1 MVDWHD
7 LIVLGTGVGGTEV
20 AAQAAGKGLDVLAIE
35 QRLVG
40 GECPYWGCIPS
51 KAMARASSVLG
62 EAARVNQLAGK
73 SAVEPDWTVLAR
85 RVAEVSEHWDDAR
98 AVDRLERRGATPLR
112 GRGRILGPAEVE
124 VDGRR
129 LAARKGLV
137 IATGTQPAI
146 PPVDGIRGV
155 PYWTNREAVEA
166 GTIPRSLIVLGA
178 GAVGLELAQAF
189 GRFGA
194 EVTVVEGADHAL
206 PMEEPEN
213 AAAIDEAVRRD
224 GIILITGTTATA
236 AASSERGI
244 TVELSDGTHLEGEQ
258 LLVATGRRPDLGSLG
273 VAELGIDPGARSV
286 PTDENLRA
294 GDGVWAVGD
303 VTGHGEFTHVAYYQ
317 AQIAA
322 ADILDTEHE
331 PADYTAVPRV
341 TFTDPEVAS
350 VGLTEAAARAGGL
363 DVRVGVLPT
372 SSSDRGWLHG
382 RGADL
387 GVTKVVADAAAGVLV
402 GGSAMGPASGEVVA
416 FLALAIRARIPVSLL
431 MEVIYPYPTF
441 TRGVRG
447 ALRRLG

>member
-7 LIVLGTGVGGTEV
+7 LIVLGTGVGGAEV
-20 AAQAAGKGLDVLAIE
+20 AAQAAGQGLDVLAIE

-62 EAARVNQLAGK
+62 EAARVGQLAGK

-98 AVDRLERRGATPLR
+98 AADRLERRGATLLR

-124 VDGRR
+124 VGGRR

-137 IATGTQPAI
+137 IATGTEPAI
-146 PPVDGIRGV
+146 PSIDGLSGV

-166 GTIPRSLIVLGA
+166 GAVPRSLIVLGA

-194 EVTVVEGADHAL
+194 EVTVVEAAGRAL

-213 AAAIDEAVRRD
+213 SAAIDEALRRD
-224 GIILITGTTATA
+224 GITLITGTTATA

-244 TVELSDGTHLEGEQ
+244 TVELSDGTHLEAER
-258 LLVATGRRPDLGSLG
+258 LLVATGRRPDLRSLG
-273 VAELGIDPGARSV
+273 VAELGIDPDAPSV
-286 PTDENLRA
+286 ATDENLRA
-294 GDGVWAVGD
+294 GDGAWAVGD

-322 ADILDTEHE
+322 ADILGTEHE

-350 VGLTEAAARAGGL
+350 VGLTEAAARARGL
-363 DVRVGVLPT
+363 DVQVGLLPT

-382 RGADL
+382 PGADL

-416 FLALAIRARIPVSLL
+416 FLALAIRARIPVGLL

>member
-7 LIVLGTGVGGTEV
+7 LIVLGTGVGGAEV
-20 AAQAAGKGLDVLAIE
+20 AAQAAGQGLDVLAIE

-62 EAARVNQLAGK
+62 EAARVGQLAGK

-98 AVDRLERRGATPLR
+98 AADRLERRGATLLR

-124 VDGRR
+124 VGGRR

-137 IATGTQPAI
+137 IATGTKPAI
-146 PPVDGIRGV
+146 PSIDGLSGV

-166 GTIPRSLIVLGA
+166 GAVPRSLVVLGA

-194 EVTVVEGADHAL
+194 EVTVVEAAGHAL

-213 AAAIDEAVRRD
+213 SAAIDEALRRD
-224 GIILITGTTATA
+224 GITLITGTTATA

-244 TVELSDGTHLEGEQ
+244 TVELSDGTHLEAER
-258 LLVATGRRPDLGSLG
+258 LLVATGRRPDLRSLG
-273 VAELGIDPGARSV
+273 VAELGIDPDAPSV
-286 PTDENLRA
+286 ATDENLRA
-294 GDGVWAVGD
+294 GDGAWAVGD

-322 ADILDTEHE
+322 ADILGTEHE

-350 VGLTEAAARAGGL
+350 VGLTEAAARARGL
-363 DVRVGVLPT
+363 DVRVGLLPT

-382 RGADL
+382 PGADL

-402 GGSAMGPASGEVVA
+402 GGSAMGPASGEVAA
-416 FLALAIRARIPVSLL
+416 FLALAIRARIPVGLL

>member
-1 MVDWHD
+1 MV
-7 LIVLGTGVGGTEV
+7 
-20 AAQAAGKGLDVLAIE
+20 
-35 QRLVG
+35 
-40 GECPYWGCIPS
+40 
-51 KAMARASSVLG
+51 RASSVLG
-62 EAARVNQLAGK
+62 EAARVGQLAGK

-85 RVAEVSEHWDDAR
+85 RVAEVSEHWNDAR
-98 AVDRLERRGATPLR
+98 AADRLERRWATLLR

-124 VDGRR
+124 VGGRR

-137 IATGTQPAI
+137 IATGTEPAI
-146 PPVDGIRGV
+146 PSIDGLSGV

-166 GTIPRSLIVLGA
+166 GAVPRSLIVLGA

-189 GRFGA
+189 GRFGT
-194 EVTVVEGADHAL
+194 EVTVVEAAGHAL

-213 AAAIDEAVRRD
+213 SAATDEALRRD
-224 GIILITGTTATA
+224 GITLITGTTATA

-244 TVELSDGTHLEGEQ
+244 TVELSDGTHLEAER
-258 LLVATGRRPDLGSLG
+258 LLVATGRRPDLRSLG
-273 VAELGIDPGARSV
+273 VAELGIDPDAPSV
-286 PTDENLRA
+286 ATDENLRA
-294 GDGVWAVGD
+294 GDGAWAVGD
-303 VTGHGEFTHVAYYQ
+303 VTGHGEFTHIAYYQ

-322 ADILDTEHE
+322 ADILGTEHE
-331 PADYTAVPRV
+331 PANYTAVPRV

-350 VGLTEAAARAGGL
+350 VGLTEAAARARGL
-363 DVRVGVLPT
+363 DVRVGLLPT
-372 SSSDRGWLHG
+372 GSSDRGWLHG
-382 RGADL
+382 PGADL

-416 FLALAIRARIPVSLL
+416 FLALAIRARIPVDLL

>member
-1 MVDWHD
+1 VVDRHD
-7 LIVLGTGVGGTEV
+7 LIVLGTGVGGVEV

-62 EAARVNQLAGK
+62 EAVRVGQLAGK
-73 SAVEPDWTVLAR
+73 STVEPDWTMLAS
-85 RVAEVSEHWDDAR
+85 RVAEVSEQWDDAR
-98 AVDRLERRGATPLR
+98 TAADLERRGVTLLR

-124 VDGRR
+124 VGGRR

-137 IATGTQPAI
+137 IATGTQPTI
-146 PPVDGIRGV
+146 PPVDGLSEL
-155 PYWTNREAVEA
+155 PYWTNHEAIEA
-166 GTIPRSLIVLGA
+166 DTVPRSLIVLGA
-178 GAVGLELAQAF
+178 GAVGLELGQAF
-189 GRFGA
+189 RRFGA
-194 EVTVVEGADHAL
+194 EVTIVEAAGHAL

-213 AAAIDEAVRRD
+213 AAAIDDALRRD
-224 GIILITGTTATA
+224 GITLITGTTVTA
-236 AASSERGI
+236 AAGSERGI
-244 TVELSDGTHLEGEQ
+244 RVALSDGTHLEGER
-258 LLVATGRRPDLGSLG
+258 LLVATGRRPDLSSLG

-322 ADILDTEHE
+322 ADILGAEHE

-350 VGLTEAAARAGGL
+350 VGLTEAAARARGL
-363 DVRVGVLPT
+363 DVQVGLLPT

-382 RGADL
+382 PGADL
-387 GVTKVVADAAAGVLV
+387 GMTKVVADAAAGVLV

-416 FLALAIRARIPVSLL
+416 FLALAIRARIPVGLL

-441 TRGVRG
+441 TRGIRG
-447 ALRRLG
+447 ALRRLS

>member
-7 LIVLGTGVGGTEV
+7 LIVLGTGVGGVEV
-20 AAQAAGKGLDVLAIE
+20 AAQAAGQGLDVLAIE

-62 EAARVNQLAGK
+62 EAARVGQLAGK

-98 AVDRLERRGATPLR
+98 AADRLERRGATLLR

-124 VDGRR
+124 VGGRR
-129 LAARKGLV
+129 FAARKGLV
-137 IATGTQPAI
+137 IATGTEPAI
-146 PPVDGIRGV
+146 PSIDGLSGV

-166 GTIPRSLIVLGA
+166 GAVPRSLIVLGA

-194 EVTVVEGADHAL
+194 EVTVVEAAGHAL

-213 AAAIDEAVRRD
+213 SAAIDEALRRD
-224 GIILITGTTATA
+224 GITLITGTTATA
-236 AASSERGI
+236 ATSSERGI
-244 TVELSDGTHLEGEQ
+244 TVELSDGTHLEAER
-258 LLVATGRRPDLGSLG
+258 LLVATGRRPDLRSLG
-273 VAELGIDPGARSV
+273 VAELGLDPDAPSV
-286 PTDENLRA
+286 ATDENLRA
-294 GDGVWAVGD
+294 GDGAWAVGD

-322 ADILDTEHE
+322 ADIMGTEHE

-350 VGLTEAAARAGGL
+350 VGLTEAAARARGL
-363 DVRVGVLPT
+363 DVRVGLLPT
-372 SSSDRGWLHG
+372 NSSDRGWLHG
-382 RGADL
+382 PGADL

-416 FLALAIRARIPVSLL
+416 FLALAIRARIPVGLL

-447 ALRRLG
+447 ALRRLS

>member
-7 LIVLGTGVGGTEV
+7 LIILGTGVGGAEV

-51 KAMARASSVLG
+51 KAMARASGVLG

-85 RVAEVSEHWDDAR
+85 RVAEVSQHWDDAR
-98 AVDRLERRGATPLR
+98 AVDRLERGGATLLR

-129 LAARKGLV
+129 FAARKGLV

-146 PPVDGIRGV
+146 PSIGGLSGV

-194 EVTVVEGADHAL
+194 EVTVVEAADHAL
-206 PMEEPEN
+206 SVEEPEN

-244 TVELSDGTHLEGEQ
+244 TVELSDGTHLEGER

-273 VAELGIDPGARSV
+273 VAELGFDPGARSV

-382 RGADL
+382 PGADL

-416 FLALAIRARIPVSLL
+416 FLALAIRARIPVGLL

>member
-1 MVDWHD
+1 MPDRCD
-7 LIVLGTGVGGTEV
+7 LIVLGTGVGGAEV
-20 AAQAAGKGLDVLAIE
+20 AAQAARGGLDVVAIE

-51 KAMARASSVLG
+51 KAMTRAAGALGEVARAGV
-62 EAARVNQLAGK
+62 LAGK
-73 SAVEPDWTVLAR
+73 SAADPNWAVLAG
-85 RVAEVSEHWDDAR
+85 RVAEVSEHWDDTR
-98 AVDRLERRGATPLR
+98 AANRLERSGTTLLR
-112 GRGRILGPAEVE
+112 GTGQIVGPAEVE
-124 VDGRR
+124 VGGRL

-137 IATGTQPAI
+137 IATGTAPAI
-146 PPVDGIRGV
+146 PAVDGLSAL
-155 PYWTNREAVEA
+155 PYWTNREATET
-166 GTIPRSLIVLGA
+166 GTVPGSMIVLGA

-189 GRFGA
+189 RRFGA
-194 EVTVVEGADHAL
+194 EVTVVEAAGHAL

-213 AAAIDEAVRRD
+213 AAAMDEVLRRD
-224 GIILITGTTATA
+224 GITLITGTTAVA
-236 AASSERGI
+236 AASTGHGI
-244 TVELSDGTHLEGEQ
+244 AVELSDGARVSAER
-258 LLVATGRRPDLGSLG
+258 LLVATGRRPDLRAVGAGNLG
-273 VAELGIDPGARSV
+273 LDPDARFV

-322 ADILDTEHE
+322 ADILGAEHK

-341 TFTDPEVAS
+341 TFTDPEMGS
-350 VGLTEAAARAGGL
+350 VGLTEAAARARGL
-363 DVRVGVLPT
+363 DVRVGLLPT

-387 GVTKVVADAAAGVLV
+387 GVIKVVADAAAGVLV
-402 GGSAMGPASGEVVA
+402 GGSVMGPASGEVTA
-416 FLALAIRARIPVSLL
+416 FLALAIRAQIPVPLL

-447 ALRRLG
+447 ALRRLS

>member
-1 MVDWHD
+1 VVDWHD
-7 LIVLGTGVGGTEV
+7 LIVLGTGVGGAEV
-20 AAQAAGKGLDVLAIE
+20 AAQAAGQGLDVLAIE

-51 KAMARASSVLG
+51 KAMARASGVLG
-62 EAARVNQLAGK
+62 EAARVGQLAGK

-98 AVDRLERRGATPLR
+98 AADRLERRGATLLR

-124 VDGRR
+124 VGGRR

-137 IATGTQPAI
+137 IATGTEPAI
-146 PPVDGIRGV
+146 PSIDGLSGV

-166 GTIPRSLIVLGA
+166 GAVPRSLVVLGA

-194 EVTVVEGADHAL
+194 EVTVVEAAGHAL

-213 AAAIDEAVRRD
+213 SAGIDEALRRD
-224 GIILITGTTATA
+224 GITLITGTTATA

-244 TVELSDGTHLEGEQ
+244 TVELSDGTHLEAER
-258 LLVATGRRPDLGSLG
+258 LLVATGRRPDLRSLG
-273 VAELGIDPGARSV
+273 VAELGIDPDAPSV
-286 PTDENLRA
+286 ATDENLRA
-294 GDGVWAVGD
+294 GDGAWAVGD
-303 VTGHGEFTHVAYYQ
+303 VTGHGAFTHVAYYQ

-322 ADILDTEHE
+322 ADILGTEHE

-350 VGLTEAAARAGGL
+350 VGLTEAAARARGL
-363 DVRVGVLPT
+363 DVRVGLLPT

-382 RGADL
+382 PGADL

-416 FLALAIRARIPVSLL
+416 FLALAIRARIPVGLL

>member
-1 MVDWHD
+1 MADRHD
-7 LIVLGTGVGGTEV
+7 LIVLGAGVGGAEV
-20 AAQAAGKGLDVLAIE
+20 ASQAAGTGLDVLVIE

-51 KAMARASSVLG
+51 KAMTRATGVLG
-62 EAARVNQLAGK
+62 EVVRAGQLAGK
-73 SAVEPDWTVLAR
+73 SAVEPDWTVLAS
-85 RVAEVSEHWDDAR
+85 RVAEVSEYWDDTR
-98 AVDRLERRGATPLR
+98 AAERLVGRGATLLR

-124 VDGRR
+124 VGGRR
-129 LAARKGLV
+129 FTARKGLV
-137 IATGTQPAI
+137 IASGTQPTI
-146 PPVDGIRGV
+146 PPVDGLPGV

-166 GTIPRSLIVLGA
+166 GSIPRSQIVLGA
-178 GAVGLELAQAF
+178 GAVGLELGQAF

-194 EVTVVEGADHAL
+194 EVTVVEAASHAL

-213 AAAIDEAVRRD
+213 SAALDEALRRD
-224 GIILITGTTATA
+224 GITLITGTTAIA
-236 AASSERGI
+236 AAGSERGI
-244 TVELSDGTHLEGEQ
+244 TVELSDGTHLEGER

-273 VAELGIDPGARSV
+273 VAGLAIDPEGRSV

-322 ADILDTEHE
+322 ADILGTEHE

-341 TFTDPEVAS
+341 TYTDPEVAS
-350 VGLTEAAARAGGL
+350 VGLTQAAARAQGL
-363 DVRVGVLPT
+363 DVRVGLLPT
-372 SSSDRGWLHG
+372 RSSDRGWLHG
-382 RGADL
+382 PGADL

-402 GGSAMGPASGEVVA
+402 GGAAMGPASGEVAA
-416 FLALAIRARIPVSLL
+416 FLALAIRARIPVDLL

-447 ALRRLG
+447 ALRRRG

>member
-1 MVDWHD
+1 VVDWHD
-7 LIVLGTGVGGTEV
+7 LIVLGTGVGGAEV
-20 AAQAAGKGLDVLAIE
+20 AAQAAGQGLDVLAIE

-62 EAARVNQLAGK
+62 EAARVGQLAGK

-98 AVDRLERRGATPLR
+98 AADRLERRGATLLR

-124 VDGRR
+124 VAGRR

-137 IATGTQPAI
+137 IATGTEPAI
-146 PPVDGIRGV
+146 PSIDGLSGV

-166 GTIPRSLIVLGA
+166 GAVPRSLVVLGA

-194 EVTVVEGADHAL
+194 EVTVVEAAGHAL

-213 AAAIDEAVRRD
+213 SAGIDEALRRD
-224 GIILITGTTATA
+224 GITLITGTTATA

-244 TVELSDGTHLEGEQ
+244 TVELSDGTHLEAER
-258 LLVATGRRPDLGSLG
+258 LLVATGRRPDLRSLG
-273 VAELGIDPGARSV
+273 VAELGIDPDAPSV
-286 PTDENLRA
+286 ATDENLRA
-294 GDGVWAVGD
+294 GDGAWAVGD
-303 VTGHGEFTHVAYYQ
+303 VTGHGAFTHVAYYQ

-322 ADILDTEHE
+322 ADILGTEHE

-350 VGLTEAAARAGGL
+350 VGLTEAAARARGL
-363 DVRVGVLPT
+363 DVRVGLLPT

-382 RGADL
+382 PGADL

-416 FLALAIRARIPVSLL
+416 FLALAIRARIPVGLL

>member
-1 MVDWHD
+1 MDRHD
-7 LIVLGTGVGGTEV
+7 LIVLGTGVAGVEV
-20 AAQAAGKGLDVLAIE
+20 AAEAAGAGLDVVAIE
-35 QRLVG
+35 ERLVG

-51 KAMARASSVLG
+51 KAMARASSALG
-62 EAARVNQLAGK
+62 EAARVGQLAGK
-73 SAVEPDWTVLAR
+73 AAVEPDWAMLAS

-98 AVDRLERRGATPLR
+98 AASRLEHRGATLLR
-112 GRGRILGPAEVE
+112 GRGRVLSPAEVE

-137 IATGTQPAI
+137 IATGTQPFI
-146 PPVDGIRGV
+146 PPVDGLADS

-166 GTIPRSLIVLGA
+166 VTVPRSLIVLGA

-189 GRFGA
+189 RRFGA
-194 EVTVVEGADHAL
+194 EVTVVEAADHAL

-213 AAAIDEAVRRD
+213 SAALDEALRRD
-224 GIILITGTTATA
+224 GITLITGTTAIAVGGSGHGTA
-236 AASSERGI
+236 
-244 TVELSDGTHLEGEQ
+244 VELSNGMRLEGER
-258 LLVATGRRPDLGSLG
+258 LLVATGRRPDLGLLG
-273 VAELGIDPGARSV
+273 VSDLGMDPDAASI

-322 ADILDTEHE
+322 ADIAGTEHE

-350 VGLTEAAARAGGL
+350 VGLTEAAARARGL
-363 DVRVGVLPT
+363 DVRIGLLPT
-372 SSSDRGWLHG
+372 SSADRGWLHG
-382 RGADL
+382 PGADL
-387 GVTKVVADAAAGVLV
+387 GVTKLVSDAAAGVLV
-402 GGSAMGPASGEVVA
+402 GGSAMGPASGEVAA
-416 FLALAIRARIPVSLL
+416 FLALAIRARIPIDLL

>member
-1 MVDWHD
+1 VVDWHD
-7 LIVLGTGVGGTEV
+7 LIVLGTGVGGAEV
-20 AAQAAGKGLDVLAIE
+20 AAQAAGQGLDVLAIE

-51 KAMARASSVLG
+51 KAMARASGVLG
-62 EAARVNQLAGK
+62 EAARVGQLAGK

-98 AVDRLERRGATPLR
+98 AADRLERRGATLLR

-124 VDGRR
+124 VGGRR

-137 IATGTQPAI
+137 IATGTEPAI
-146 PPVDGIRGV
+146 PSIDGLSGV

-166 GTIPRSLIVLGA
+166 GAVPRSLVVLGA

-194 EVTVVEGADHAL
+194 EVTVVEAAGHAL

-213 AAAIDEAVRRD
+213 SAAIDEALRRD
-224 GIILITGTTATA
+224 GITLITGTTATA

-244 TVELSDGTHLEGEQ
+244 TVELSDGTHLEAER
-258 LLVATGRRPDLGSLG
+258 LLVATGRRPDLRSLG
-273 VAELGIDPGARSV
+273 VAELGIDPDGPSV
-286 PTDENLRA
+286 ATDENLRA
-294 GDGVWAVGD
+294 GDGAWAVGD

-322 ADILDTEHE
+322 ADILGTEHQ

-350 VGLTEAAARAGGL
+350 VGLTEAAARARGL
-363 DVRVGVLPT
+363 DVRVGLLPT

-382 RGADL
+382 PGADL

-416 FLALAIRARIPVSLL
+416 FLALAIRARIPVGLL

>member
-7 LIVLGTGVGGTEV
+7 LIVLGTGVGGAEV
-20 AAQAAGKGLDVLAIE
+20 AAQAAGQGLDVLAIE

-51 KAMARASSVLG
+51 KAMARASGVLG
-62 EAARVNQLAGK
+62 EAARVGQLAGK

-98 AVDRLERRGATPLR
+98 AADRLERRGATLLR

-124 VDGRR
+124 VGGRR

-137 IATGTQPAI
+137 IATGTEPAI
-146 PPVDGIRGV
+146 PSIDGLSGV

-166 GTIPRSLIVLGA
+166 GAVPRSLVVLGA

-194 EVTVVEGADHAL
+194 EVTVVEAAGHAL

-213 AAAIDEAVRRD
+213 SAAIDEALRRD
-224 GIILITGTTATA
+224 GITLITGTTATA

-244 TVELSDGTHLEGEQ
+244 TVELSDGTHLEAER
-258 LLVATGRRPDLGSLG
+258 LLVATGRRPDLRSLG
-273 VAELGIDPGARSV
+273 VAELGIDPDAPSV
-286 PTDENLRA
+286 ATDENLRA
-294 GDGVWAVGD
+294 GDGAWAVGD
-303 VTGHGEFTHVAYYQ
+303 VTGHGAFTHVAYYQ

-322 ADILDTEHE
+322 ADILGTEHE

-350 VGLTEAAARAGGL
+350 VGLTEAAARARGL
-363 DVRVGVLPT
+363 DVRVGLLPT

-382 RGADL
+382 PGADL

-416 FLALAIRARIPVSLL
+416 FLALAIRARIPVGLL

>member
-7 LIVLGTGVGGTEV
+7 LIVLGTGVGGAEV
-20 AAQAAGKGLDVLAIE
+20 AAQAAGQGLDVLAIE

-62 EAARVNQLAGK
+62 EAARVGQLAGK

-98 AVDRLERRGATPLR
+98 AADRLERRGATLLR

-124 VDGRR
+124 VGGRR

-137 IATGTQPAI
+137 IATGTEPAI
-146 PPVDGIRGV
+146 PSIDGLSGV

-166 GTIPRSLIVLGA
+166 GAVPRSLVVLGA

-194 EVTVVEGADHAL
+194 EVTVVEAAGHAL

-213 AAAIDEAVRRD
+213 SAGIDEALRRD
-224 GIILITGTTATA
+224 GITLITGTTATA

-244 TVELSDGTHLEGEQ
+244 TVELSDGTHLEAER
-258 LLVATGRRPDLGSLG
+258 LLVATGRRPDLRSLG
-273 VAELGIDPGARSV
+273 VAELGIDPDAPSV
-286 PTDENLRA
+286 ATDENLRA
-294 GDGVWAVGD
+294 GDGAWAVGD
-303 VTGHGEFTHVAYYQ
+303 VTGHGAFTHVAYYQ

-322 ADILDTEHE
+322 ADILGTEHE

-350 VGLTEAAARAGGL
+350 VGLTEAAARARGL
-363 DVRVGVLPT
+363 DVRVGLLPT

-382 RGADL
+382 PGADL

-416 FLALAIRARIPVSLL
+416 FLALAIRARIPVGLL

>member
-1 MVDWHD
+1 VVDWHD
-7 LIVLGTGVGGTEV
+7 LIVLGTGVGGAEV
-20 AAQAAGKGLDVLAIE
+20 AAQAAGQGLDVLAIE

-51 KAMARASSVLG
+51 KAMARASGVLG
-62 EAARVNQLAGK
+62 EAARVGQLAGK

-98 AVDRLERRGATPLR
+98 AADRLERRGATLLR

-124 VDGRR
+124 VGGRR

-137 IATGTQPAI
+137 IATGTKPTI
-146 PPVDGIRGV
+146 PSIDGLSGV

-166 GTIPRSLIVLGA
+166 GAVPRSLVVLGA

-194 EVTVVEGADHAL
+194 EVTVVEAAGHAL

-213 AAAIDEAVRRD
+213 SAAIDEALRRD
-224 GIILITGTTATA
+224 GITLITGTTATA

-244 TVELSDGTHLEGEQ
+244 TVELSDGTHLEAER
-258 LLVATGRRPDLGSLG
+258 LLVATGRRPDLRSLG
-273 VAELGIDPGARSV
+273 VAELGIDPDAPSV
-286 PTDENLRA
+286 ATDENLRA
-294 GDGVWAVGD
+294 GDGAWAVGD

-322 ADILDTEHE
+322 ADILGTEHE

-350 VGLTEAAARAGGL
+350 VGLTEAAARARGL
-363 DVRVGVLPT
+363 DVRVGLLPT

-382 RGADL
+382 PGADL

-416 FLALAIRARIPVSLL
+416 FLALAIRARIPVGLL